1 MPEPTLSDVH
11 VDTALTDFSRAYF
24 QPSEKFI
31 WNRVFGTVASSK
43 QTNKYYV
50 YDKDNLLRI
59 EARKRAPNTESA
71 GRDYSLSTDSFYCDV
86 WALHEDISEQIRAN
100 ADPALDP
107 EQDAAASIAMDMNAT
122 LDVQF
127 VSAFFTTSLWGTDV
141 TGATDFTQWG
151 NAAATPIEN
160 IETGKE
166 TVERNTGFEPNT
178 LVLGREVWTQLK
190 NHPDIIARLPD
201 NAPRT
206 VSPMFLAN
214 LFDVPRV
221 FVARSIRN
229 TAQQGL
235 TGSYS
240 FNFGKHALLAYANP
254 SPGLRSPQAANTF
267 VWTGLIGAVDGV
279 RTKRLPIPEKDA
291 LPRVETDAAVGF
303 KVVGSD
309 LGYFFSAAVA

>member
-1 MPEPTLSDVH
+1 MPEPTLGDVH
-11 VDTALTDFSRAYF
+11 VDAPLTDFSRAYF
-24 QPSEKFI
+24 QPSDKYI
-31 WNRVFGTVASSK
+31 WNRVFGTVASPK
-43 QTNKYYV
+43 QSDKYFV

-71 GRDYSLSTDSFYCDV
+71 GRDYSLSTDNFYCDV
-86 WALHEDISEQIRAN
+86 WSLHSDVSEFIRSN
-100 ADPALDP
+100 ADTALDP
-107 EQDAAASIAMDMNAT
+107 EQDAAMVIAQDINAT
-122 LDVQF
+122 LDVEF
-127 VSAFFTTSLWGTDV
+127 VSTLFTTSVWGTDKTV
-141 TGATDFTQWG
+141 GTQW
-151 NAAATPIEN
+151 NDAASTPIQDVE
-160 IETGKE
+160 EGKE
-166 TVERNTGFEPNT
+166 TVEKNTGFEPNT
-178 LVLGREVWTQLK
+178 LVMGREVWTDLK
-190 NHPDIIARLPD
+190 HHPDILARLPD

-206 VSPMFLAN
+206 VSTAFLAQ

-254 SPGLRSPQAANTF
+254 NPGLRAPQAANAF
-267 VWTGLIGAVDGV
+267 VWTGLIGSVDGI
-279 RTKRLPIPEKDA
+279 RSKRMNLPWKDA

-309 LGYFFSAAVA
+309 LGYFFSSVVA